1 MVVVD
6 GAGLPLGSHLH
17 SASPSEVKLVEATL
31 ATIRIGRTHCA
42 GRPRQK
48 PLRLVAD
55 RGYDSDPLRQQ
66 LAARGIEL
74 IAPHR
79 KNRRKP
85 PTQDGRALRR
95 YKRRWTVERTFAWLG
110 NFRRLVV
117 RHDRSLTIY
126 QAFFHIACFMI
137 VLRRVL
143 K

>member
-1 MVVVD
+1 
-6 GAGLPLGSHLH
+6 LRR
-17 SASPSEVKLVEATL
+17 EL
-31 ATIRIGRTHCA
+31 AQR
-42 GRPRQK
+42 
-48 PLRLVAD
+48 D
-55 RGYDSDPLRQQ
+55 
-66 LAARGIEL
+66 IEL

-95 YKRRWTVERTFAWLG
+95 YRRRWKVERTFAWLG

-117 RHDRSLTIY
+117 RYDRSLTIY